1 MAVIIDQMDV
11 DVAEPQ
17 AQTRGGGESNGGGGA
32 AQQPPKAEEIE
43 QALRAQAERNARVW
57 AH

>member
-17 AQTRGGGESNGGGGA
+17 QQTRGGESNGGGGA